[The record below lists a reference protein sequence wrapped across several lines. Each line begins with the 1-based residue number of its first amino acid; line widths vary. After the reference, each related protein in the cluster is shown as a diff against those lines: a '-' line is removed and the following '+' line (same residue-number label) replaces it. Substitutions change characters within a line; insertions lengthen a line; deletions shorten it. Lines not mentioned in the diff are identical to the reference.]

1 MARSASSRVVREMNA
16 YLANEVEGA
25 RRAVA
30 RAGADLVERVAVGGR
45 KFERERVAYL
55 VAVARHDAV
64 LAVKESMD
72 DLMREAFA

>member
-1 MARSASSRVVREMNA
+1 MARSASSQVVREMNA
-16 YLANEVEGA
+16 YLANEVESA

-30 RAGADLVERVAVGGR
+30 RASADLVEHVAVGGR
-45 KFERERVAYL
+45 EFERARVDYL